1 MNMRTHEDGS
11 RAACLV
17 KGRRF
22 VQQGDQWVDE
32 AVEHMP
38 QARRIRVRFDT
49 PEFFRLLL
57 KRPELLSNIGSARHV
72 QLALG
77 DTIYEIFE

>member
-1 MNMRTHEDGS
+1 MNTTPHEDAS

-17 KGRRF
+17 RGRRF
-22 VQQGDQWVDE
+22 VQRGDNWVDE

-38 QARRIRVRFDT
+38 QAKRIRVKFDT
-49 PEFFRLLL
+49 PEFFKLLL
-57 KRPELLSNIGSARHV
+57 KRPDLLEGLSSARNMQV
-72 QLALG
+72 ALG